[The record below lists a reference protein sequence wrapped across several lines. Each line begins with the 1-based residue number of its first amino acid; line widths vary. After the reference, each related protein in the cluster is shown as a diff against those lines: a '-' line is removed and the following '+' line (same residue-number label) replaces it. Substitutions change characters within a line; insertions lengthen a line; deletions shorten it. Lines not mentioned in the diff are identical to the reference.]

1 MPTRSTGKASP
12 SNQSKPAAEAETIK
26 SFVRRILLAS
36 PDFPRL
42 YADTVISSAPNSNE
56 ARILR
61 DNYQKIAG
69 MNMPVHPNVKT
80 CTHIKVTGIRCGS
93 PALRGEQ
100 FCYFHQRMVRGVRT
114 PPQSRLHPVALIE
127 DEEALQASL
136 MEIINALA
144 RNTIDLHRAELILR
158 ALHIAVKN
166 IRRVRFD
173 FDADS
178 MIKEVPN
185 YPASAKNDNTS
196 NNAGKNNADKN
207 NAETSATS
215 AHVET
220 AAPGCPGGADVSR
233 RGSSAPASE
242 KKPSASVKQQT
253 KNSPRA
259 APSERPK
266 PNQIKVLA
274 KNRGEGG

>member
-1 MPTRSTGKASP
+1 MPARSTGKAP
-12 SNQSKPAAEAETIK
+12 SANSKLAAQAKTINSIIRK
-26 SFVRRILLAS
+26 ILLAS
-36 PDFPRL
+36 PDFPRF
-42 YADTVISSAPNSNE
+42 YADVVISKAPNSNE

-69 MNMPVHPNVKT
+69 MNMPVHPSVKT

-173 FDADS
+173 FDAAS
-178 MIKEVPN
+178 MIKEVPD
-185 YPASAKNDNTS
+185 YPTSAKNGPTS
-196 NNAGKNNADKN
+196 NNAEASDKS
-207 NAETSATS
+207 T
-215 AHVET
+215 HVGT
-220 AAPGCPGGADVSR
+220 GTPARPGGPEVSGR
-233 RGSSAPASE
+233 SISTPQPEATQ
-242 KKPSASVKQQT
+242 KKLSASVKQPA
-253 KNSPRA
+253 KVA
-259 APSERPK
+259 A
-266 PNQIKVLA
+266 
-274 KNRGEGG
+274 GGSGSV